1 MDTFTVAEG
10 VGKMIIKS
18 QIDFFEAEKSDD
30 LAHILTLKRIIT
42 AIAFY
47 LKLEGVTQDRISRLT
62 EYYKQVTRVKYVNNS
77 LDDKYRDKESYR
89 EARKEAEIFFDYIYE
104 HEKYPR

>member
-18 QIDFFEAEKSDD
+18 QMDFFEADKSDD
-30 LAHILTLKRIIT
+30 LTHILTLKRVIT
-42 AIAFY
+42 AIALY
-47 LKLEGVTQDRISRLT
+47 LKLEGLTQDKISRLT
-62 EYYKQVTRVKYVNNS
+62 AYYKQVARVKYVNHCVA
-77 LDDKYRDKESYR
+77 DEYKDKENESVAR
-89 EARKEAEIFFDYIYE
+89 EETETFFDYIYD